1 MPTPDR
7 PVSGASIESAWGQG
21 VHDRVF
27 AAKGALCS
35 GNATSINDA
44 SDQTLPIDTA
54 LDDPGGWVDTA
65 NNRLVVPTGGEG
77 IYLLL
82 ADFSATTGAVGSET
96 RGSIYVNGSKV
107 TAAVE
112 QNEAGGTIRW
122 TAITIEDLVAGDIIT
137 ATARLLHDAG
147 ANPSVALTHFNV
159 LFMTDV
165 RGA

>member
-1 MPTPDR
+1 MTTPDR
-7 PVSGASIESAWGQG
+7 PTSGGPIESAWGQE

-27 AAKGALCS
+27 ASKAALCS

-65 NNRLVVPTGGEG
+65 NNRLEVPTGAGG
-77 IYLLL
+77 IYLII

-96 RGSIYVNGSKV
+96 RGSIYVNGTKV

-122 TAITIEDLVAGDIIT
+122 TAITIEDLSAGDIIT

-147 ANPSVALTHFNV
+147 ANPSVALTHLNV
-159 LFMTDV
+159 MFLTDV